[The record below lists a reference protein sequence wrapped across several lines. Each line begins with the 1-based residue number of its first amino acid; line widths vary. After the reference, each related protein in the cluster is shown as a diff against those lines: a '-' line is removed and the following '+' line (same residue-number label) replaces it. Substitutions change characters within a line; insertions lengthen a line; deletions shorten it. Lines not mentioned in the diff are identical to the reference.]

1 MKSSGMQR
9 IVSDALSI
17 SAFLFFLMTG
27 SPSFAQPPPNYY
39 IDADSTSGTALRA
52 SIHGIIDDHKRFP
65 YTSNLTDTWDVVN
78 RADQDPSN
86 TLHVLTIY
94 KNASYQKIEG
104 GRGSY
109 NREHLWPKSYGFP
122 EDTSGNYPYTDLH
135 HLVAADASYNSS
147 RGNLPFGACTIGC
160 KSKDVSVKHQR
171 PTGETQGRGE
181 ANWRSGS
188 GASGIWEVWN
198 ERKGDVAR
206 AMFYMAVR
214 YEGGKHSITGVN
226 EPDLELT
233 DDENLIRE
241 SNTGKNE
248 KRGFM
253 GRLSILL
260 SWHYSDPVD
269 DIERRRNDV
278 VFEYQGNR
286 NPFIDNPHWVGY
298 IFE

>member
-1 MKSSGMQR
+1 MKGLGVQR
-9 IVSDALSI
+9 IVSNALSF
-17 SAFLFFLMTG
+17 SVWLSFLMTG

-39 IDADSTSGTALRA
+39 IDADLTSRTALRA
-52 SIHGIIDDHKRFP
+52 SVHEIIDDHKRFP
-65 YTSNLTDTWDVVN
+65 YTSNLTDTWDLVN

-86 TLHVLTIY
+86 SLRVLTIY

-122 EDTSGNYPYTDLH
+122 EDTSENYPYTDLH

-147 RGNLPFGACTIGC
+147 RGNLPFGACPSAC
-160 KSKDVSVKHQR
+160 KSKDVSSKHQR
-171 PTGETQGRGE
+171 PTVEIQGLSE
-181 ANWRSGS
+181 ANWRSGT
-188 GASGIWEVWN
+188 GASGIWEVWS
-198 ERKGDVAR
+198 ERRGDVAR

-214 YEGGKHSITGVN
+214 YEGDKHSITGAS

-233 DDENLIRE
+233 DDENLIQR

-248 KRGFM
+248 ERGFM

-269 DIERRRNDV
+269 DRERRRNDV